1 MRWRRRLR
9 MATTSRSAA
18 SVRSGSRI
26 ASRAS
31 RAIRAPAKLYPFP
44 RGACPSSKCRRNSKT
59 WCRSSNAL
67 APRANR
73 TRFRHGRAPREP
85 GRFACGDVAA
95 TPSWPATCCVTP
107 RQRGDG
113 FAEMPRRGNARAMS
127 RTYAAGIPQ
136 VRPQLVIWI
145 LAAVCL
151 LRVAAAFLPTGYV
164 WGVSF
169 AHDVTPALA
178 WPLVLLMCASVAA
191 AFGWRARVQ
200 AEPRTAFA
208 AAWPFA
214 LGTVLA
220 LLLACVPDRQH
231 FVGDF
236 VIRLGILESRH
247 GFERIFPQAL
257 PLDRALNHLLPIEI
271 GGRLHLEPALVLRG
285 LGLFEAVMLVA
296 LAVRFARRVAST
308 EVAAFSVAAVLCF
321 GGYATLLTGDSKPT
335 TQGILCAIAVGTLGW
350 EWVVLGT
357 GGRWLALA
365 TAVGVAV
372 HRGGLPLIVP
382 FAVAHLLAWRH
393 AVNDSRRARL
403 ARIAGMLLP
412 FAVLAWE
419 APRLAAVIRSFDVPV
434 NFAPEEVRQRGGMWL
449 AAFSPLRLRGDVNA
463 LLFHAPLAP
472 LALLALAGGW
482 RDRQP
487 VFFTSLAAAFLPVL
501 LFVFLPLGPFRD
513 YDSLGG
519 AGASVAVISAW
530 AIARVPDG
538 RAPGG
543 ARALAIAVPAS
554 VVVPFLRVLFSLAD
568 LDRGFARARALA
580 SGPPRRSA
588 TQRASLLDWVGLRA
602 LNEERYDV
610 AHEAF
615 RDLCR
620 ETPIQH
626 ALKLWGASSLLV
638 GQPGEAREAFTQL
651 LAGSAADPVGCY
663 GLWMSAKLSG
673 DTLLERR
680 AEVQVGQWR
689 DDGPEMRTVVDFL
702 DHYPQL
708 YALVGRSRAPAP

>member
-1 MRWRRRLR
+1 
-9 MATTSRSAA
+9 
-18 SVRSGSRI
+18 
-26 ASRAS
+26 
-31 RAIRAPAKLYPFP
+31 
-44 RGACPSSKCRRNSKT
+44 
-59 WCRSSNAL
+59 
-67 APRANR
+67 
-73 TRFRHGRAPREP
+73 
-85 GRFACGDVAA
+85 
-95 TPSWPATCCVTP
+95 
-107 RQRGDG
+107 
-113 FAEMPRRGNARAMS
+113 
-127 RTYAAGIPQ
+127 
-136 VRPQLVIWI
+136 
-145 LAAVCL
+145 
-151 LRVAAAFLPTGYV
+151 
-164 WGVSF
+164 
-169 AHDVTPALA
+169 
-178 WPLVLLMCASVAA
+178 
-191 AFGWRARVQ
+191 
-200 AEPRTAFA
+200 
-208 AAWPFA
+208 
-214 LGTVLA
+214 
-220 LLLACVPDRQH
+220 
-231 FVGDF
+231 
-236 VIRLGILESRH
+236 
-247 GFERIFPQAL
+247 
-257 PLDRALNHLLPIEI
+257 LNHLLPIEI

-321 GGYATLLTGDSKPT
+321 GGYATLLTGYSKPT
-335 TQGILCAIAVGTLGW
+335 TQVILCAIAVGTLGW

-449 AAFSPLRLRGDVNA
+449 AAFSPLRLRDDVNA

-530 AIARVPDG
+530 AIARVLDG
-538 RAPGG
+538 SAPER
-543 ARALAIAVPAS
+543 ARALAIAVTAS
-554 VVVPFLRVLFSLAD
+554 VVVPFLLVLFSLAD

-620 ETPIQH
+620 ETPIPH

>member
-1 MRWRRRLR
+1 
-9 MATTSRSAA
+9 
-18 SVRSGSRI
+18 
-26 ASRAS
+26 
-31 RAIRAPAKLYPFP
+31 
-44 RGACPSSKCRRNSKT
+44 
-59 WCRSSNAL
+59 
-67 APRANR
+67 
-73 TRFRHGRAPREP
+73 
-85 GRFACGDVAA
+85 
-95 TPSWPATCCVTP
+95 
-107 RQRGDG
+107 
-113 FAEMPRRGNARAMS
+113 
-127 RTYAAGIPQ
+127 
-136 VRPQLVIWI
+136 
-145 LAAVCL
+145 
-151 LRVAAAFLPTGYV
+151 
-164 WGVSF
+164 
-169 AHDVTPALA
+169 
-178 WPLVLLMCASVAA
+178 
-191 AFGWRARVQ
+191 
-200 AEPRTAFA
+200 
-208 AAWPFA
+208 
-214 LGTVLA
+214 
-220 LLLACVPDRQH
+220 
-231 FVGDF
+231 
-236 VIRLGILESRH
+236 
-247 GFERIFPQAL
+247 
-257 PLDRALNHLLPIEI
+257 
-271 GGRLHLEPALVLRG
+271 
-285 LGLFEAVMLVA
+285 
-296 LAVRFARRVAST
+296 
-308 EVAAFSVAAVLCF
+308 
-321 GGYATLLTGDSKPT
+321 
-335 TQGILCAIAVGTLGW
+335 
-350 EWVVLGT
+350 
-357 GGRWLALA
+357 
-365 TAVGVAV
+365 
-372 HRGGLPLIVP
+372 
-382 FAVAHLLAWRH
+382 
-393 AVNDSRRARL
+393 
-403 ARIAGMLLP
+403 
-412 FAVLAWE
+412 
-419 APRLAAVIRSFDVPV
+419 
-434 NFAPEEVRQRGGMWL
+434 MWL
-449 AAFSPLRLRGDVNA
+449 AAFSPLRLRDDVNA

-530 AIARVPDG
+530 AIARVLDG
-538 RAPGG
+538 SAPER
-543 ARALAIAVPAS
+543 ARALAIAVTAS
-554 VVVPFLRVLFSLAD
+554 VVVPFLLVLFSLAD

-620 ETPIQH
+620 ETPIPH